1 LAWAVVVAGLGGA
14 LTQLGSWYRELKR
27 PPLQPPDWAFG
38 PAWTVIFALTCIAG
52 VIAWQSV
59 PDGPWHG
66 WIVCAF
72 LVNGALNIGWNLL
85 FFTLRRPDWA
95 LMEVAF
101 LWLSIVIPMVAIAP
115 VSAASALL
123 LVPYAIWVGFASY
136 LNAGIVR
143 LNRPFETRS
152 LGSRRP

>member
-1 LAWAVVVAGLGGA
+1 MHRWRDRLAERSG
-14 LTQLGSWYRELKR
+14 R
-27 PPLQPPDWAFG
+27 
-38 PAWTVIFALTCIAG
+38 
-52 VIAWQSV
+52 
-59 PDGPWHG
+59 PWHG

-85 FFTLRRPDWA
+85 FFTLRRPDWV